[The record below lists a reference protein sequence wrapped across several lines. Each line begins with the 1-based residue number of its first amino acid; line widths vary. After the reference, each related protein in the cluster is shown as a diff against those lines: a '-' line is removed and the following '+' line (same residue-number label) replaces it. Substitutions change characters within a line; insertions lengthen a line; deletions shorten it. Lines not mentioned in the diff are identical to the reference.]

1 MKTKITII
9 VEIDDTTEMCFEQS
23 KNASYDEIIELLNEA
38 AIRAE
43 ESISDRKIEE
53 QEDY

>member
-1 MKTKITII
+1 MKTKITVI
-9 VEIDDTTEMCFEQS
+9 VEIDDTTEMYFEQS
-23 KNASYDEIIELLNEA
+23 KNANYDEIIELLNEA

-43 ESISDRKIEE
+43 ERISDRKKDE